1 MYKSVTLQC
10 SAINI
15 NKTLSSLTYQWQKNT
30 NDIKGACSNIYQTN
44 EPGVYRCKI
53 SNKYTTVY
61 TQDAILTLEPVW
73 VTDIIINTAEIINTG
88 KISYTVLPENAINK
102 TITFD
107 TKITPDYII
116 DAAGNVT
123 INTDVCN
130 FEVVARSQF
139 GKDYSEV
146 IGKKTITGYNDKFN
160 NSHTY
165 SYTTNRHLNHT
176 NNH

>member
-30 NDIKGACSNIYQTN
+30 NDIKGACSNTYQTN

-53 SNKYTTVY
+53 SNNYTTVY

-73 VTDIIINTAEIINTG
+73 VTDIIINTTEIVNTG
-88 KISYTVLPENAINK
+88 KISYTVLPENAVNK

-107 TKITPDYII
+107 AESTSEYTI

-123 INTDVCN
+123 INTDGCE

-139 GKDYSEV
+139 GKDY
-146 IGKKTITGYNDKFN
+146 T
-160 NSHTY
+160 
-165 SYTTNRHLNHT
+165 
-176 NNH
+176 